1 MPDIRRNKVLFKWD
15 NFFAGLWPMTAVLA
29 IYFQDITASY
39 TLTMSVFSV
48 FGLSQAVL
56 EIPTGFFSDKIG
68 RRQTLIL
75 SALFILIC
83 LILWAFAGHLR
94 CIPLLFAGAVL
105 YGASDALMSG
115 TLDALM
121 FETMQEIG
129 EERDFKLIYAR
140 SRVYNQAGLII
151 SVLIATAVLYF
162 QSLQFLAWLSVLP
175 MTGQL
180 VVSFFYV
187 NPSRNNRKTSEKHEL
202 NLKKTLCLFWQ
213 NKKLRFFSL
222 IEILDTSFY
231 MTINRFEGVYFE
243 NLITVWAVNL
253 ARACKQ
259 IAGMTGYALMPVFNH
274 IRSLKILFGSVLWSA
289 VFCYIA
295 LFFNTVLSPFVMA
308 LSNLSF
314 GLTETTKEDL
324 LQKEYLPEQRAMM
337 GSLLSLLTAGF
348 QSVVCAASGMAA
360 DIFGVRNALFCLIFC
375 RLTVCF
381 LCTRKILGKNKK
393 FC

>member
-1 MPDIRRNKVLFKWD
+1 
-15 NFFAGLWPMTAVLA
+15 MTAVLA
-29 IYFQDITASY
+29 IYFQDITSSY
-39 TLTMSVFSV
+39 ALTMSVFSV

-56 EIPTGFFSDKIG
+56 EIPTGLFSDKIG

-83 LILWAFAGHLR
+83 LILWALAGHLR
-94 CIPLLFAGAVL
+94 CVPLLFAGAVL

-129 EERDFKLIYAR
+129 EERDFKLIYAH

-151 SVLIATAVLYF
+151 SVLIAAAVLYF
-162 QSLQFLAWLSVLP
+162 KSLQFLAWLSVSP

-180 VVSFFYV
+180 IVSFFYV
-187 NPSRNNRKTSEKHEL
+187 NPSRNK
-202 NLKKTLCLFWQ
+202 
-213 NKKLRFFSL
+213 
-222 IEILDTSFY
+222 ILDTSFY
-231 MTINRFEGVYFE
+231 TAVNRFEGGYFE
-243 NLITVWAVNL
+243 KLVTVWAVNL

-259 IAGMTGYALMPVFNH
+259 IAGMTGYALMPVFNR
-274 IRSLKILFGSVLWSA
+274 IRPLKILSGSVLWSA

-295 LFFNTVLSPFVMA
+295 LFFNTVLSPFIMA

-324 LQKEYLPEQRAMM
+324 LQKEYLFEQRATM
-337 GSLLSLLTAGF
+337 GSLLSMLTAGF

-360 DIFGVRNALFCLIFC
+360 DIFGVRNVLFCLIFC
-375 RLTVCF
+375 RLTVCL
-381 LCTRKILGKNKK
+381 LCARKIFWRK
-393 FC
+393 